1 MSSENESQQVQ
12 IPPEAAVSDHT
23 ETEAVASSA
32 GAVESQWLTTLKLLW
47 GRRRLIVRATLLGMI
62 LSTAIAFL
70 IPKEYESQTQLMPP
84 DNQSTSGI
92 SLLTGLSARP
102 LSGLG
107 GLAGDL
113 LGVKTSGALFEGI
126 LRSKTVQERLVNR
139 FDLRKVY
146 GVKLMVLAENKLGE
160 QSAIYED
167 RKSGIITIVVADRNP
182 ERAAGLARAYVEELD
197 RLVSQLSTSSAH
209 RERVFLEER
218 LKTVKQD
225 LDLASERFGQF
236 ASKNTAIDIQAQ
248 GRAMVE
254 AAAELQGKL
263 IAAQSE
269 LQMLRQIYTN
279 ENVRVRATQAE
290 IGELQKELEKMGQ
303 GEPNKKLT
311 NTTEAADPLYPSI
324 RDLPLLGITYT
335 DLLRRAKIEET
346 VYEVLTQQY
355 ELAKVEEAKET
366 PTVKVL
372 DAAEVPEKK
381 SFPPRMAILVYGTLL
396 SLGSVAICILAG
408 AHWERTNPQ
417 DPRKAFAAEVFRTV
431 QAEMPWAAN
440 GTASGSRMQRIWRRW
455 GRKAGPR
462 AGTE

>member
-1 MSSENESQQVQ
+1 
-12 IPPEAAVSDHT
+12 
-23 ETEAVASSA
+23 
-32 GAVESQWLTTLKLLW
+32 
-47 GRRRLIVRATLLGMI
+47 
-62 LSTAIAFL
+62 
-70 IPKEYESQTQLMPP
+70 
-84 DNQSTSGI
+84 
-92 SLLTGLSARP
+92 
-102 LSGLG
+102 
-107 GLAGDL
+107 
-113 LGVKTSGALFEGI
+113 
-126 LRSKTVQERLVNR
+126 
-139 FDLRKVY
+139 
-146 GVKLMVLAENKLGE
+146 VKLMVLAETKLGE

-182 ERAAGLARAYVEELD
+182 QRAAGLARAYVEELD

-225 LDLASERFGQF
+225 LDLASEQFGQF

-248 GRAMVE
+248 GKAMVE
-254 AAAELQGKL
+254 AAAGLQGKL

-279 ENVRVRATQAE
+279 ENVRVRATQAQ

-311 NTTEAADPLYPSI
+311 NTAEAADPLYPSI

-372 DAAEVPEKK
+372 DPAEVPEKK
-381 SFPPRMAILVYGTLL
+381 SFPARMAILAYGTLL
-396 SLGSVAICILAG
+396 SLGAVAIWILAR

-417 DPRKAFAAEVFRTV
+417 DPRKAFAAEIFRTV

-440 GTASGSRMQRIWRRW
+440 GAGSGGRMQRIWRRW